1 MSLINPVSIIR
12 ILSSIMLIET
22 ISVLS
27 CVPVAVIYKDPLW
40 PFLWSVAVSGLIAG
54 IMHMVSRKAARN
66 SFSNRDTFLV
76 VTLAWVLI
84 AVTGSLPYILS
95 GTIPSF
101 INALFESTSGFTT
114 TGASI
119 FTEVESLPHSILF
132 WRSLTHWIGG
142 IGIIVLVILILPSLK
157 ITGYQ
162 LFSLES
168 SVKEKIHP
176 RIKGVVTRIMLIYL
190 GLTLTEILFLSL
202 GDMNLFDSIC
212 HAFGTVA
219 TGGFSTKNTSISGYS
234 VYTQYTI
241 GVFMFL
247 SAVSY
252 VVYYYLLSRNFR
264 KILKN
269 EELWFYV
276 FMVTASISFVTF
288 ILYSGTDRNLELS
301 FREAFFQV
309 VSQISC
315 TGFATADYMAF
326 PAIGWFFM
334 FMIMFLGGST
344 GSTTGGIKMAR
355 HLISLKNI
363 RNAFIKLHHPAAVIP
378 IRLNGHR
385 VTDDTLNQVVVF
397 IFLYIITFLT
407 GSMIMQISGIS
418 ILEASGASAT
428 SMAGIGPG
436 LGASGNMGNYAH
448 FNHVAKITM
457 ILLMIAGRLEL
468 FTAVTIFTR
477 PFRRN

>member
-1 MSLINPVSIIR
+1 MKLINPVSIIR
-12 ILSSIMLIET
+12 ILGLIMLIEAVSMLT
-22 ISVLS
+22 CILVALIYDESV
-27 CVPVAVIYKDPLW
+27 W
-40 PFLWSVAVSGLIAG
+40 PFVMSVMISGLIAG
-54 IMHMVSRKAARN
+54 LMRLPGRNAALN
-66 SFSNRDTFLV
+66 NISNRDTFLV

-84 AVTGSLPYILS
+84 SVTGTLPYILS
-95 GTIPSF
+95 GTITSF

-119 FTEVESLPHSILF
+119 LTEVENLPHSILF

-142 IGIIVLVILILPSLK
+142 IGIIVLVILILPSLR
-157 ITGYQ
+157 ITGYH

-190 GLTLTEILFLSL
+190 GLTVTEIVFLSL
-202 GDMNLFDSIC
+202 GDMKLFDSIC

-219 TGGFSTKNTSISGYS
+219 TGGFSTKNTSIAGYS
-234 VYTQYTI
+234 VYTQYVV

-247 SAVSY
+247 AAVSY
-252 VVYYYLLSRNFR
+252 VVYYHIFSRNFR
-264 KILKN
+264 KILRN

-276 FMVTASISFVTF
+276 FMVTAGVSFLTV
-288 ILYSGTDRNLELS
+288 ILYSGTQRNFELS

-309 VSQISC
+309 VSQVSC
-315 TGFATADYMAF
+315 TGFATTDYMAF
-326 PAIGWFFM
+326 PPLGWFFM
-334 FMIMFLGGST
+334 FLIMFLGGST

-355 HLISLKNI
+355 HLIALKNL

-378 IRLNGHR
+378 VRLNGQR

-397 IFLYIITFLT
+397 IFLYILTFIA

-418 ILEASGASAT
+418 TLEASGASAT

-448 FNHVAKITM
+448 FNPVARITM

-468 FTAVTIFTR
+468 FTAITIFTR